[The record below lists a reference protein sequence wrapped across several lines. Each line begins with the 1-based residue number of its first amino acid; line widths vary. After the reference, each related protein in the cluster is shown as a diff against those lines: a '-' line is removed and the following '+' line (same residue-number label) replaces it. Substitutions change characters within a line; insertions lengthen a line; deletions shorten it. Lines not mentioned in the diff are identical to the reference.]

1 MCAVTRARQI
11 SSILAHEKLLPG
23 TMARGRQSQ
32 QGGGGGGALL
42 ACNRAIDKSD
52 EYKKSV
58 KMLQARVQQIAD
70 TVRPDGDL
78 AEILRAA
85 AATGSG
91 NDDSDE
97 AFLSKS
103 YDRLKALGVGNAK
116 RMEDI
121 DNFVDAIKEVK
132 TQVERNSKN
141 GNNDAAAAAE
151 GGNVAAEGGG
161 EGAGTTTTPAVDYER
176 AIHDA
181 LENIRRVHEQD
192 TRRIPPEEH
201 ELSIDIRKAL
211 GEKIKKNKNTTRG
224 GGDVDDDDDDELE
237 IVNNRSDDV
246 HALKCPITAMLFD
259 NPVRNKV
266 CGHVYDLAGLKHL
279 LASRKTKC
287 PVSGCANTTLSL
299 TQIEDDE
306 QMKLKVK
313 RHKQR
318 EVNEKRNRDLEDD
331 ENDDQ
336 VLE

>member
-1 MCAVTRARQI
+1 
-11 SSILAHEKLLPG
+11 
-23 TMARGRQSQ
+23 MAPPRGQSHHQ
-32 QGGGGGGALL
+32 QKGGGGGALL

-58 KMLQARVQQIAD
+58 KMIQARVQHIAD

-85 AATGSG
+85 ASSS

-97 AFLSKS
+97 AFLSKA

-141 GNNDAAAAAE
+141 NNNNDAAAATAA
-151 GGNVAAEGGG
+151 GGDATAAGGG
-161 EGAGTTTTPAVDYER
+161 GGVGISTTPTVDYER

-181 LENIRRVHEQD
+181 LENIRHVQEQD

-211 GEKIKKNKNTTRG
+211 GEKIKKNKNTGRRG
-224 GGDVDDDDDDELE
+224 GDDDDDDDELE
-237 IVNNRSDDV
+237 IIVHNHHDV

-279 LASRKTKC
+279 LSSRKTKC

-299 TQIEDDE
+299 SQVEDDE

-336 VLE
+336 VLD

>member
-1 MCAVTRARQI
+1 
-11 SSILAHEKLLPG
+11 
-23 TMARGRQSQ
+23 MAPRGRQSQ
-32 QGGGGGGALL
+32 QGGGGGGGGALL

-58 KMLQARVQQIAD
+58 KMLQARVQHIAD

-85 AATGSG
+85 AGATSS
-91 NDDSDE
+91 NDISDE
-97 AFLSKS
+97 AFLSKA
-103 YDRLKALGVGNAK
+103 YDRLRALGVGNAK

-141 GNNDAAAAAE
+141 NNNNDAAAVA
-151 GGNVAAEGGG
+151 GGGDVAATEGGG
-161 EGAGTTTTPAVDYER
+161 EGVGISTTPTVDYER

-181 LENIRRVHEQD
+181 LENIRHVREQD
-192 TRRIPPEEH
+192 TRRIPHEEH
-201 ELSIDIRKAL
+201 ELSLDIRKAL
-211 GEKIKKNKNTTRG
+211 GEKIKKNKSARG
-224 GGDVDDDDDDELE
+224 GGGDDDDDDELE
-237 IVNNRSDDV
+237 IVHNRNDDI

-266 CGHVYDLAGLKHL
+266 CGHIYDLAGLKHL
-279 LASRKTKC
+279 LSSRKTKC
-287 PVSGCANTTLSL
+287 PVSGCANMTLSL
-299 TQIEDDE
+299 NQVEDDE

-331 ENDDQ
+331 DNDQ
-336 VLE
+336 VIE

>member
-1 MCAVTRARQI
+1 
-11 SSILAHEKLLPG
+11 
-23 TMARGRQSQ
+23 MARGRQSQ

-85 AATGSG
+85 GATGGS
-91 NDDSDE
+91 NDDYSDE
-97 AFLSKS
+97 AFLSRA
-103 YDRLKALGVGNAK
+103 YDRLRALGVGNAK

-121 DNFVDAIKEVK
+121 DDFVDAIKEVK
-132 TQVERNSKN
+132 ARVERNGKN
-141 GNNDAAAAAE
+141 GNNDDAAAAAAE

-161 EGAGTTTTPAVDYER
+161 EGVGTTTTPTTVDYER

-181 LENIRRVHEQD
+181 LENIRRVHAQD
-192 TRRIPPEEH
+192 ARRIPPEEH
-201 ELSIDIRKAL
+201 DLSVDIRKAL
-211 GEKIKKNKNTTRG
+211 GEKIKKNKNNTRG
-224 GGDVDDDDDDELE
+224 GGDDDDDDDDDLE